1 MKNYLIRD
9 WRSDTT
15 VMVELSNEE
24 ISVLSHFLSWA
35 ELLDNFS
42 ISSMGDISHANWHN
56 EYSIV
61 EED

>member
-15 VMVELSNEE
+15 VMVELSDEE
-24 ISVLSHFLSWA
+24 ISVLSHFLNWA

-42 ISSMGDISHANWHN
+42 ISSMGDISYANWHN
-56 EYSIV
+56 GYSIV